1 MAKRGYRTITLELPK
16 TKTTVPIRASPLIG
30 DALDEIS
37 AEMSLY
43 HGVRL
48 LQVLEAVYTQGT
60 KDGARTAFAAIDAST
75 ATAKAAVPHRSVGR
89 PTLRRKSTTK

>member
-1 MAKRGYRTITLELPK
+1 MAIRGYRTISLELPK
-16 TKTTVPIRASPLIG
+16 AKTTVPIRASARIA

-48 LQVLEAVYTQGT
+48 LQVLEAVYTQGN
-60 KDGARTAFAAIDAST
+60 KDGARTAFAAIDEST
-75 ATAKAAVPHRSVGR
+75 AAAKAAVPHRSVGR
-89 PTLRRKSTTK
+89 PKRRRTAK